1 MLDRNTTWHSSTEA
15 RSLLSC
21 FSFFLSLSFYLR
33 IALGLWPIITMMGP
47 IELSI
52 QNDPLHNFHWD
63 FLFQDT
69 YFPVLFV
76 CFPFFFFPS
85 IVWNSSFGCVTDF
98 YSNRQG
104 LSSNSDCSIE
114 QYKTHQCCSAESPPM
129 LLDKVSLEKLLSG
142 YAGLLLCFQ
151 TGSAVPTS
159 LAKQLEYST
168 LATSW
173 NEHMPVTH

>member
-1 MLDRNTTWHSSTEA
+1 MSC
-15 RSLLSC
+15 LSRMTPC
-21 FSFFLSLSFYLR
+21 
-33 IALGLWPIITMMGP
+33 II
-47 IELSI
+47 
-52 QNDPLHNFHWD
+52 FRD

-114 QYKTHQCCSAESPPM
+114 QYKTHQCCSAVSPPM

-173 NEHMPVTH
+173 NEHMPVTYPLINICTSCLLDDISSPFFKDWNKSLEQQQRKITSQVSDKTIFEL